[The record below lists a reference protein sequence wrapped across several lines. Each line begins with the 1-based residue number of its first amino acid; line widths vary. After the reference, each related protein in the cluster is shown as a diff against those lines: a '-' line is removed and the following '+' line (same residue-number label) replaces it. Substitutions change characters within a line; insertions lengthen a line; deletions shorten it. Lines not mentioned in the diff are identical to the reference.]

1 VELLLIIAKMSH
13 LHLTPLLFTPKERAL
28 ANMSSI
34 PVGI

>member
-1 VELLLIIAKMSH
+1 MELLLIIAKMSH
-13 LHLTPLLFTPKERAL
+13 LYLRHFFTAMKLSL